1 MTTHS
6 QGRRILLR
14 ELPKNAVT
22 KRFGVI
28 HLPDR
33 AEDDQQS
40 QVGIVEA
47 LGPDV
52 TTPIKKGDRV
62 IYRQFHGTELL
73 KKLTTL
79 DEDLRSIWE
88 EDILLL
94 LEKDNEG
101 KWKVTALND
110 NVTLETENVGRAGLI
125 FIPKPFQK
133 RALFG
138 CVKHVGELVPDLV
151 PGDRVVF
158 SKFGGADIAIG
169 EEHLLVL
176 GFDKVLAKMGVAG
189 AVVGINESNHVEA

>member
-1 MTTHS
+1 MTIHS
-6 QGRRILLR
+6 QGRRVLLR

-22 KRFGVI
+22 KRYGVI

-33 AEDDQQS
+33 TEDDQQS

-47 LGPDV
+47 LGPSV

-73 KKLTTL
+73 TKLTTL
-79 DEDLRSIWE
+79 EEDLRSIWE

-94 LEKDNEG
+94 LKKVDGE
-101 KWKVTALND
+101 WQVTALND
-110 NVTLETENVGRAGLI
+110 NVTLVTENVGRVGLI
-125 FIPKPFQK
+125 YIPEPFQK

-138 CVKHVGELVPDLV
+138 CIQHVGKLVPDLA
-151 PGDRVVF
+151 PGDQVVF

-169 EEHLLVL
+169 DEHLLVL
-176 GFDKVLAKMGVAG
+176 GFDKVLAKMGSAG
-189 AVVGINESNHVEA
+189 P